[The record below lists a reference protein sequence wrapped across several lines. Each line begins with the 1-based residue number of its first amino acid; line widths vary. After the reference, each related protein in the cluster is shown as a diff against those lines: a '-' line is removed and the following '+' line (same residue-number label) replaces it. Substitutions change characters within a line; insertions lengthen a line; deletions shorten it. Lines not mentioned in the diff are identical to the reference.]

1 MRYRGRNLLIC
12 MPTERRA
19 LVDLLLYL
27 EKNFSV
33 LPQEISDR
41 SLAFDLLRTMRLS
54 LSADMRN
61 MDKDGDCRAPTIEVR
76 TTEPSASQAAR

>member
-1 MRYRGRNLLIC
+1 MVTV
-12 MPTERRA
+12 MPTDRRA

-33 LPQEISDR
+33 LPQEFCGR

-54 LSADMRN
+54 LRKQARYG
-61 MDKDGDCRAPTIEVR
+61 KYDGCRDDRGQP
-76 TTEPSASQAAR
+76 